1 MNSITL
7 PALPAIDKAAEP
19 APYLPV
25 ISMILP
31 FEPKM
36 VSKTEIVDQLKAALE
51 IVHRYVAKSHQNE
64 MTALVMQK
72 LRKVVRNLNF
82 MTYTKSIA
90 IFISPLLEKVLY
102 LDMAVEARIVV
113 DDPLDIRAVVFA
125 KKQSRQYLLMHITEY
140 SSNIYLGNED
150 KLTKI
155 KSNMPS
161 SKIRKWAPV
170 NKAEDISD
178 PRLKNIFRRSEEGL
192 ASILEAYPLPVFIV
206 GSRRAVNCFKLK
218 TSIQPGILEYAC
230 TSDDITSVKGLAGII
245 KPIISDWENLKKKY
259 LLQQLECAK
268 NSQALATG
276 IGNVW
281 KMASK
286 WQGSLLIVEENY
298 RHSEEL
304 LESED
309 GLHTSK
315 EPYSRYSHIRNA
327 IDYIIELVLENRGD
341 IEFVEKGLLK
351 NFKDIAL
358 IRKETPGNRFPY

>member
-1 MNSITL
+1 MNSLTL
-7 PALPAIDKAAEP
+7 PAFPIDKAAGP
-19 APYLPV
+19 VPYLPV
-25 ISMILP
+25 VSMILP

-36 VSKTEIVDQLKAALE
+36 VSKAEIVDQLKTALE
-51 IVHRYVAKSHQNE
+51 VVHRHVAKSHQNE

-82 MTYTKSIA
+82 MTYTRSVA

-102 LDMAVEARIVV
+102 LDMAVEQRIVV
-113 DDPLDIRAVVFA
+113 NEPLDIRAVVFA
-125 KKQSRQYLLMHITEY
+125 RKQSRQYLLMQITEY

-161 SKIRKWAPV
+161 GAARQVAPV
-170 NKAEDISD
+170 TKREDSSD
-178 PRLKNIFRRSEEGL
+178 PRLSNIVRSSEEGL
-192 ASILEAYPLPVFIV
+192 AAILEAYPLPVFIV
-206 GSRRAVNCFKLK
+206 GSRRAVNRFKLN
-218 TSIQPGILEYAC
+218 TSIQPGILQFTC
-230 TSDDITSVKGLAGII
+230 TSDDVTTIEALAGII
-245 KPIISDWENLKKKY
+245 KPIISDWENLKKTY
-259 LLQQLECAK
+259 LLQQLDYAK

-286 WQGSLLIVEENY
+286 WSGSLLVVEENY
-298 RHSEEL
+298 KHNEEL

-309 GLHTSK
+309 GLYTSK
-315 EPYSRYSHIRNA
+315 EPYSKYSHIRNA
-327 IDYIIELVLENRGD
+327 TDHIIELVLENKGD
-341 IEFVEKGLLK
+341 VEFVEKGFLK

-358 IRKETPGNRFPY
+358 ICKDTPGKRLPY